1 MMEGTSICDKLTLG
15 GRFGCGLRET
25 VRMDFDRYR
34 KPIAMSDPGRHAAL
48 FAELSRDPGALA
60 KTVQGLLIHQHI
72 APAYGVTLS
81 SDQQAQSHVRE
92 VEKILDDILARD
104 GRPLS
109 AERATHERQVGVCRH
124 FTLLHVAMLRTQ
136 GIPARARCGFGAYFE
151 KGKYLDHWVTE
162 YWNERQECWLLF
174 DAQIDDRQRELFRI
188 KFDTADVPR
197 DQFLVAG
204 DAWSLCRSEKAD
216 PTAFGILDMHGLWFI
231 SGNLARDVAAL
242 NNREMLPW
250 DIWGA
255 MRQQDSELDL
265 AFFDRL
271 AAISREPD
279 AHVGELGAIYSDERV
294 SVPRTVFNAVLG
306 CPQEL

>member
-1 MMEGTSICDKLTLG
+1 
-15 GRFGCGLRET
+15 
-25 VRMDFDRYR
+25 MDFDRYTR
-34 KPIAMSDPGRHAAL
+34 SIAMSDPGRHAAL
-48 FAELSRDPGALA
+48 FNELPRDPSALA

-72 APAYGVTLS
+72 APAYGVTLTR
-81 SDQQAQSHVRE
+81 DQQAQPHVRA
-92 VEKILDDILARD
+92 VEKIVDDILTRD

-109 AERATHERQVGVCRH
+109 AERATNERQVGVCRH
-124 FTLLHVAMLRTQ
+124 FTLLHMAMLRTQ

-151 KGKYLDHWVTE
+151 EGKYLDHWVTE
-162 YWNERQECWLLF
+162 YWNERRKRWHLF

-188 KFDTADVPR
+188 EFDTADVPR

-204 DAWSLCRSEKAD
+204 DAWSLCRDGKAD
-216 PTAFGILDMHGLWFI
+216 PSAFGILDMHGLWFI
-231 SGNLARDVAAL
+231 ASNLARDVAAL

-271 AAISREPD
+271 AIVSREPD
-279 AHVGELGAIYSDERV
+279 AHVDELTALYLDERV
-294 SVPRTVFNAVLG
+294 SVPATVFNALLG